1 MVTKEELIKQ
11 LFEKGIL
18 LNKELLD
25 NSSEAT
31 LTDMLTKAK
40 SEDDLLVLNDDNLSF
55 VGEQKTLVDW
65 HEIDRYRVEAEK
77 ERNDQLYQ
85 TELQTPRQVNL
96 NTPDISSMPG
106 SFSNTS
112 SAFKSHLFSSLETE
126 LVDQGASI
134 FIEPNNE
141 AILSPNKNI
150 KEDSEDL
157 NTTATKRTARDY
169 RNWPSTKEKR
179 KRKSFHYRSS

>member
-55 VGEQKTLVDW
+55 VGEQKTLVDL
-65 HEIDRYRVEAEK
+65 H
-77 ERNDQLYQ
+77 
-85 TELQTPRQVNL
+85 
-96 NTPDISSMPG
+96 
-106 SFSNTS
+106 
-112 SAFKSHLFSSLETE
+112 
-126 LVDQGASI
+126 
-134 FIEPNNE
+134 
-141 AILSPNKNI
+141 
-150 KEDSEDL
+150 
-157 NTTATKRTARDY
+157 
-169 RNWPSTKEKR
+169 
-179 KRKSFHYRSS
+179 